1 MRKRLNRK
9 LYILLAAW
17 MILTIFAVAAIVL
30 IFRLESIRT
39 QAEDDAALA
48 AHRILAPVL
57 GQQVG
62 DISDP
67 TPASFAEIADG
78 LLSDQV
84 WAIRLWS
91 YGGELLATT
100 GKSQDIE
107 ADPVALARATAGNL
121 EAARIT
127 SPQGD
132 ILVSYAPVDTGT
144 VLEIDQDYSP
154 IAASVATSRRLLLVA
169 VVGSAILLLLLVQG
183 MLLATTH
190 DLKREYERALA
201 ILHTGYSM
209 RDTLDPADVLEQLVR
224 DAASFTQ
231 APLAIATLVEE
242 KTDDLLVKA
251 SYDREQR
258 MTSQHHRR
266 VEEWYMRRCAG
277 TGETVQAE
285 LERLPY
291 DSLLGYEPKK
301 AGPVVVLCVAIRGPE
316 RTLGI
321 LTLVRWRTQGKFNA
335 AEVRMA
341 EELAAQGAMA
351 VEQAILFAKVRSH
364 ADELELSYDTTL
376 RVLVAALDTKD
387 AVTHGHSER
396 VSRLTVTLAR
406 EIGLP
411 KEQLVD
417 IERGALLHDVGKI
430 GVPDEVLHKPAA
442 LNDGEW
448 EAMQK
453 HPLLAGLMVSKVGFL
468 EGAMPILLYHHERYD
483 GGGYPFG
490 LEGGAI
496 PLEARIFAVVDSYD
510 AMTSDRP
517 YRKAMSHEA
526 AMLEIKRNAGIQFDP
541 NVVDAFAR
549 VMTNGNPAEQQAA

>member
-1 MRKRLNRK
+1 MRKRFNRK

-17 MILTIFAVAAIVL
+17 TILTVIAVAAIVL
-30 IFRLESIRT
+30 IVRLESIRT

-57 GQQVG
+57 GQQVD

-67 TPASFAEIADG
+67 TAASFMEIADG

-91 YGGELLATT
+91 DGGELLATT
-100 GKSQDIE
+100 GESQDIE
-107 ADPVALARATAGNL
+107 ADPVALARAAAGNL
-121 EAARIT
+121 DVARIT

-132 ILVSYAPVDTGT
+132 VLVSYAPVAPGT

-154 IAASVATSRRLLLVA
+154 IAASVTNSRRLLLLAVA
-169 VVGSAILLLLLVQG
+169 GGAILLLLLVQG
-183 MLLATTH
+183 MIWATTR
-190 DLKREYERALA
+190 DLKREYERVLA
-201 ILHTGYSM
+201 VLRAGHSM
-209 RDTLDPADVLEQLVR
+209 RDTLDPADVLEQLTR

-231 APLAIATLVEE
+231 APVAIATLVEE

-258 MTSQHHRR
+258 TTSQHHRK

-277 TGETVQAE
+277 TGETVQVE
-285 LERLPY
+285 LERLPSA
-291 DSLLGYEPKK
+291 SLLGYEPKRE
-301 AGPVVVLCVAIRGPE
+301 GPVAILCVTIRG
-316 RTLGI
+316 RARAIGI
-321 LTLVRWRTQGKFNA
+321 LTLVRWLSQGKFKA
-335 AEVRMA
+335 SEVQIA

-364 ADELELSYDTTL
+364 ADELELSYDSTL
-376 RVLVAALDTKD
+376 KVLVAALDTKD

-396 VSRLTVTLAR
+396 VSRLTVTLAK
-406 EIGLP
+406 EIGVP
-411 KEQLVD
+411 QEQLVD

-442 LNDGEW
+442 LNDEEW

-483 GGGYPFG
+483 GSGYPFG

-517 YRKAMSHEA
+517 YRKAISHEEA
-526 AMLEIKRNAGIQFDP
+526 IVEIKRNAGIQFDP
-541 NVVDAFAR
+541 SVVEAFTR
-549 VMTNGNPAEQQAA
+549 VMAHGNPAEQQAA

>member
-1 MRKRLNRK
+1 MRKRFNRK
-9 LYILLAAW
+9 LYVLLAAW
-17 MILTIFAVAAIVL
+17 TILTIVAVAAIVL
-30 IFRLESIRT
+30 IFRLDSIRT
-39 QAEDDAALA
+39 QAEEDAALA

-57 GQQVG
+57 GRQVG
-62 DISDP
+62 DMSDP
-67 TPASFAEIADG
+67 TAASFVAVADG

-91 YGGELLATT
+91 DGGELLATT
-100 GKSQDIE
+100 GESEAVE
-107 ADPVALARATAGNL
+107 ADPVALARAAAGDL
-121 EAARIT
+121 DVARVT

-132 ILVSYAPVDTGT
+132 VLVSYARVAAGT

-154 IAASVATSRRLLLVA
+154 IAASVATSRRLLLLA
-169 VVGSAILLLLLVQG
+169 VVGGAILLLLLVQA
-183 MLLATTH
+183 MLWATTH
-190 DLKREYERALA
+190 DLKREYERVLA
-201 ILHTGYSM
+201 ILRTGHAM
-209 RDTLDPADVLEQLVR
+209 RDNLDPADVLEQLVR

-251 SYDREQR
+251 SYDREER
-258 MTSQHHRR
+258 TTSHHHRR

-285 LERLPY
+285 LDRLPY
-291 DSLLGYEPKK
+291 ASLLGYEPKRK
-301 AGPVVVLCVAIRGPE
+301 GPVAILCVAIRGRE
-316 RTLGI
+316 RAIGI
-321 LTLVRWRTQGKFNA
+321 LTLIRWRSQGKFKA
-335 AEVRMA
+335 SEVQIA

-351 VEQAILFAKVRSH
+351 VEQAVLFAKVRSH
-364 ADELELSYDTTL
+364 ADELEVSYDTTL
-376 RVLVAALDTKD
+376 KVLVAALDTKD

-396 VSRLTVTLAR
+396 VSRLTVTLAK

-430 GVPDEVLHKPAA
+430 GVPDEVLHKPEA
-442 LNDGEW
+442 LNRGEW

-496 PLEARIFAVVDSYD
+496 PLEARIFTVVDSYD

-517 YRKAMSHEA
+517 YRKAMPHEE
-526 AMLEIKRNAGIQFDP
+526 AMAEIKRNAGIQFDP
-541 NVVDAFAR
+541 SIVEAFAR
-549 VMTNGNPAEQQAA
+549 VMAHGNPAEKRAA